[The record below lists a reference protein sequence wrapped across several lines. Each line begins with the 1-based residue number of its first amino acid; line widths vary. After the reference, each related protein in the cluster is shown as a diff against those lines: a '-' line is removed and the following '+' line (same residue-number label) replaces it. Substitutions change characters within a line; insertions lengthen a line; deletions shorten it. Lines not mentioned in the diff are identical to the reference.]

1 MINIFQNKNVDLIGT
16 KKTVNWLVNNTIV
29 SVFNP
34 INFTGY
40 QRQIDNNHCKKI
52 VEYLKA
58 EFFMP
63 TAIIC
68 ATDNDYNDE
77 TPLRIVDGQHRINAF
92 KIMREEEPDRY
103 KQICDYEIPVIVMAK
118 VDENTEIDTF
128 ITINKTSKKV
138 DTSLAL
144 VLKNKMNKYRS
155 TDDLTIP
162 KAEYLAVELA
172 QKLNFD
178 EDSNNIWFDK
188 ILFEGNPKNT
198 SQLISLNA
206 FVKSTRT
213 LVNHLAKNRIISLNW
228 IDEGDIIC
236 NTEKCKKIIFA
247 IWLILQQKWQE
258 LFYSDLDKRRI
269 IQGAIGFTAINKVV
283 IHLLNQKEYKD
294 EYDLIEDF
302 ENFIKRS
309 TISANKW
316 LPGEMFSKY
325 SSESGYTIVAQEL
338 ISNSYD

>member
-1 MINIFQNKNVDLIGT
+1 MINICQNKNIDLIGT
-16 KKTVNWLVNNTIV
+16 KKTVDWLVNNTEV

-40 QRQIDNNHCKKI
+40 QRRIDDNHCRKI
-52 VEYLKA
+52 VDYLKN

-68 ATDNDYNDE
+68 ATDDNFDHNAK
-77 TPLRIVDGQHRINAF
+77 LRIVDGQHRINAF
-92 KIMREEEPDRY
+92 RMMREDEPARY

-155 TDDLTIP
+155 SDDLTVS
-162 KAEYLAVELA
+162 KSEYLAVELA
-172 QKLNFD
+172 QNLNFNENVD
-178 EDSNNIWFDK
+178 NIWFDK
-188 ILFEGNPKNT
+188 ISFEGVPKNT

-213 LVNHLAKNRIISLNW
+213 LINHLAKKHIISLDWTN
-228 IDEGDIIC
+228 EADITCSI
-236 NTEKCKKIIFA
+236 EKCNKIIFA
-247 IWLILQQKWQE
+247 VWTILQQKWTE
-258 LFYSDLDKRRI
+258 LFNSDLEKRRI
-269 IQGAIGFTAINKVV
+269 IQGAIGFAAINKV
-283 IHLLNQKEYKD
+283 IIYLLNQKDYRD

-302 ENFIKRS
+302 EDFIKRS

-338 ISNSYD
+338 ISNLYD